1 MKKENKKSISKKN
14 LNQLAFD
21 FTRNIP
27 IEIHRPRNISVNYD
41 KEIFRNKKTVIEL
54 VRG

>member
-1 MKKENKKSISKKN
+1 MKRENRKTTSKKN

-21 FTRNIP
+21 FTKNIP
-27 IEIHRPRNISVNYD
+27 IEIHTPRNINVNFD
-41 KEIFRNKKTVIEL
+41 KEIFRAKKSAIEL